1 MEVHVG
7 CCREKDFECG
17 LCGGGF
23 SEKEDLEI
31 HLRTCEM
38 YERDSISCL
47 QRSKNPSE
55 MKKHIDENHDTYT
68 QLNHLKIDRKN
79 EFEVTSTS
87 HFFLKIFDTKKVT
100 QSTLNS

>member
-79 EFEVTSTS
+79 KFEVTSTS
-87 HFFLKIFDTKKVT
+87 HFF
-100 QSTLNS
+100 